1 MNKQKIFLISDAD
14 SATDMFS
21 SLIEN
26 ESDLEICGKAVNLPE
41 FLAASRNTSPDV
53 ILLELPAGEETQNLQ
68 LMRSIKT
75 FAPDLPILV
84 LSDQDE
90 NIYAETALHEGARGY
105 VMKQESPEII
115 LAAIRRVLSDDIYLS
130 QKLASKML
138 QEFVK
143 TKRVERES
151 FGVESL
157 SDRELEI
164 FELIGRGLSTRK
176 TANRLKLSIK
186 TIETHRSHIK
196 QKLKLDDSAELA
208 YHAFH
213 WVNSTSAG

>member
-1 MNKQKIFLISDAD
+1 MDKQKVFLISNAD
-14 SATDMFS
+14 PATDMFS
-21 SLIEN
+21 SLLEN
-26 ESDLEICGKAVNLPE
+26 EPDLEICGRATNLPE

-53 ILLELPAGEETQNLQ
+53 ILLELSSGEDIQNPQ

-90 NIYAETALHEGARGY
+90 NIYAETALHVGARGY
-105 VMKQESPEII
+105 VMKQEPPAII
-115 LAAIRRVLSDDIYLS
+115 LTAIRRVLSDDIYLS
-130 QKLASKML
+130 QKLASHML

-143 TKRVERES
+143 TKRVERDS

-176 TANRLKLSIK
+176 IANRLKLSIK

-208 YHAFH
+208 YRAFH
-213 WVNSTSAG
+213 WANSTLAG